1 MEKSQD
7 RLNVLKK
14 IEEYERLGEFDKDV
28 EQDPPFEPLKAT
40 EVDYLKKKLTSK
52 IKRDISYIL
61 ASKCIKK
68 LIKTNQMIIKEI
80 NGLENLDKVD
90 TGAIVTCNHF
100 NAFDNFA
107 IYKAFQKKLTR
118 KRRMFKI
125 IKEGNYRFPGLFG
138 FLFRN
143 CDTLP
148 LASNKDTLQN
158 FLRAVDTHL
167 KNGHYVLIYP
177 EQAMWWNYKKV
188 RPFKDRAFKFAIKN
202 NVPVIPCFI
211 CLKDSEFVGADG
223 FNIQEYYIN
232 IFEPIYADPN
242 KSVTENAKE
251 MSQKNY
257 ELCKQTYEKF
267 YGEPLV
273 YNTEK

>member
-1 MEKSQD
+1 
-7 RLNVLKK
+7 
-14 IEEYERLGEFDKDV
+14 
-28 EQDPPFEPLKAT
+28 
-40 EVDYLKKKLTSK
+40 
-52 IKRDISYIL
+52 
-61 ASKCIKK
+61 
-68 LIKTNQMIIKEI
+68 MIIKEI
-80 NGLENLDKVD
+80 NGLENLDKVN

-118 KRRMFKI
+118 KKRMFKI

-158 FLRAVDTHL
+158 FLKAVDTHL
-167 KNGHYVLIYP
+167 NNGHYVLIYP

-188 RPFKDRAFKFAIKN
+188 RPFKDRAFKFAVKN

-211 CLKDSEFVGADG
+211 CLKDSEYVGPDG
-223 FNIQEYYIN
+223 FNVQEYYIN

-242 KSVTENAKE
+242 KSITENAKE
-251 MSQKNY
+251 MAEKNY
-257 ELCKQTYEKF
+257 QLCKQTYEKF

-273 YNTEK
+273 YNLEK

>member
-1 MEKSQD
+1 MEKSSQ
-7 RLNVLKK
+7 RLEVLKK
-14 IEEYERLGEFDKDV
+14 IEEYEKLGLFDKDV
-28 EQDPPFEPLKAT
+28 EPDPPFEPLKAK

-52 IKRDISYIL
+52 IRRDISYIL
-61 ASKCIKK
+61 ASKCIKN
-68 LIKTNQMIIKEI
+68 LIKNNQMIIKEI
-80 NGLENLDKVD
+80 NGLENLDKVS

-107 IYKAFQKKLTR
+107 IYKAFQNKLTR
-118 KRRMFKI
+118 KKRMFKI

-148 LASNKDTLQN
+148 LASNKETLQN
-158 FLRAVDTHL
+158 FLKAVDTHL

-188 RPFKDRAFKFAIKN
+188 RPFKDRAFKFAVKN

-211 CLKDSEFVGADG
+211 CLKDSEFIGPDG
-223 FNIQEYYIN
+223 FNVQEYYIN
-232 IFEPIYADPN
+232 IFEPIYPDSN
-242 KSVTENAKE
+242 KSITENAKE
-251 MSQKNY
+251 MAEKNY
-257 ELCKQTYEKF
+257 QLCKQTYEKF

-273 YNTEK
+273 YNLEK